1 MKKNLYFA
9 SALLTASMVTSCA
22 MYDNPIDD
30 PTVVIV
36 DENGNKYETDL
47 IATLKGEIGAEVTLG
62 IGVYDGYDI
71 YGVDFGDGNIV
82 VDTVCWH
89 NGGARELGAA
99 EGETPAELPGTTHT
113 YITSFKGTVAGEGI
127 VKVYGKSDVWYLSAA
142 GGIIPTSFDQEKLK
156 NVVQLQVN
164 GYNTE
169 KMELPE
175 LEKLEQ
181 FTCNQSPV
189 KTVDV
194 SKCVALRTLSV
205 CNNSM
210 SKYPTQLENIDLSKN
225 VNLEDVRLQGYAA
238 SPGKLKKLDLSNN
251 PKMTGMG
258 LYVQFNELEEL
269 IIGENTLTTINVM
282 NNKLTS
288 LDLTKFPKLKSL
300 YANDNQLTELDFSQ
314 LQAKGTLNINNNQLT
329 ELNIPVAVAALNA
342 SGNKLTKVTLT
353 DCTSSCNLENNCL
366 TIATLPTKP
375 AGLNTA
381 SKIKKFLYNNQADME
396 VALEGAV
403 LDLSAQASAQ
413 GELEAPVA
421 TTFTVKAGEATL
433 EAGKD
438 YTIENGKIT
447 FLKSATGVVVE
458 MTTEAFPKLTAL
470 KTKAFDVT
478 VGGGADANIW
488 KAAAAEE
495 IAGGTTIVDN
505 DFAKIVTV
513 FSAKANADAKTIC
526 GVPFDA
532 ALLVRSK
539 TAISADNLN
548 GTENGNNSTPL
559 IYTAK
564 KNATIKIYYNR
575 QTGDGFVAGDGKD
588 IKVIDQ
594 ANPAEKSALSG
605 TITFDETLTD
615 TSASYGLVMKTYQ
628 VEAGHVYTIYGRG
641 TTISCYGIAFE

>member
-1 MKKNLYFA
+1 
-9 SALLTASMVTSCA
+9 MVTSCA

-47 IATLKGEIGAEVTLG
+47 IATLQGEIGAEVTLG

-381 SKIKKFLYNNQADME
+381 SKTKKFLYNNQADME

-478 VGGGADANIW
+478 VAEAPAYALKEGDAFTSGQTVNIEGVGSITYGEAGGADF
-488 KAAAAEE
+488 KAAKAASNIEGYTAFTE
-495 IAGGTTIVDN
+495 GNGKNGNQEGGTFYTI
-505 DFAKIVTV
+505 T
-513 FSAKANADAKTIC
+513 
-526 GVPFDA
+526 P
-532 ALLVRSK
+532 
-539 TAISADNLN
+539 SAD
-548 GTENGNNSTPL
+548 
-559 IYTAK
+559 
-564 KNATIKIYYNR
+564 
-575 QTGDGFVAGDGKD
+575 
-588 IKVIDQ
+588 
-594 ANPAEKSALSG
+594 G
-605 TITFDETLTD
+605 TIEVAVVLNSGKAFFVEEDGTALADYNGIKKDEKYYGTF
-615 TSASYGLVMKTYQ
+615 SFAVK
-628 VEAGHVYTIYGRG
+628 AGKNYKFYCSGSKLG
-641 TTISCYGIAFE
+641 FFGFNFKK